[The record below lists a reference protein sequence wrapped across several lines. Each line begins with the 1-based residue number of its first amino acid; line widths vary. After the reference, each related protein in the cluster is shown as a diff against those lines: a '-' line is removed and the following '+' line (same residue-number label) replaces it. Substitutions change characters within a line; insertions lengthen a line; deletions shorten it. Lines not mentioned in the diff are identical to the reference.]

1 MDLVYKDR
9 LMQEGLVS
17 EADIKGWE
25 KEYTDTLNKHFEL
38 AKKITKLSIMDWID
52 TPWTGFFE
60 ATDPKKVWK
69 TKLDFKSLVWLVP
82 HRSQSSINIMLFFFE
97 LNTSSQRSM

>member
-69 TKLDFKSLVWLVP
+69 TKLDFKILELAFDPEGEFVWLVP
-82 HRSQSSINIMLFFFE
+82 HPSQRSIKILFFF
-97 LNTSSQRSM
+97 